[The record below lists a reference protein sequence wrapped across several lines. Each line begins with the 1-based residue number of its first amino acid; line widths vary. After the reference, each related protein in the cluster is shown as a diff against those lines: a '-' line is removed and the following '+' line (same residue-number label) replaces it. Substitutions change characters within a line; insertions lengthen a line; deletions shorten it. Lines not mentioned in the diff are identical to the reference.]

1 MLLLRGPGL
10 GLRGAEG
17 HTNCRALGFWAL
29 RPVWGRLGL
38 REGGGAGLAGSGG
51 WRPLV
56 NLFQDNGQ
64 QRAGGPGLGC
74 GVASLRTKPPDFRGV
89 LLCFLGVGTGAAKCS
104 WVVGGAAG
112 GEAQP
117 QCARRRPRGAL
128 VSALHPCV
136 PCPRQD
142 VNEKE
147 GPWAEPGAARG
158 SAWCWCGRLRPPRP
172 LPAVLRT
179 GRAGRKEAEGWVLC
193 VCVFSPGLWGPWAGP
208 VLWLRAPRLP
218 G

>member
-1 MLLLRGPGL
+1 M
-10 GLRGAEG
+10 
-17 HTNCRALGFWAL
+17 
-29 RPVWGRLGL
+29 
-38 REGGGAGLAGSGG
+38 
-51 WRPLV
+51 

-104 WVVGGAAG
+104 WVVGALQVERPSLSVPAAAPWG
-112 GEAQP
+112 P
-117 QCARRRPRGAL
+117 WSLRCTR
-128 VSALHPCV
+128 V

>member
-10 GLRGAEG
+10 GLREAEG

-104 WVVGGAAG
+104 WVVGALQVERPSLSVPAAAPG
-112 GEAQP
+112 GP
-117 QCARRRPRGAL
+117 WSLRCTR
-128 VSALHPCV
+128 V

-158 SAWCWCGRLRPPRP
+158 SAWCWCGGLRPPRP